1 MNHVFISYARADG
14 AQFATLLH
22 DFLEQEGFSAWLD
35 VQEIKVGVP
44 WEDAVAKAIENSW
57 ALIFLMTPAS
67 VKSDICSKEWTY
79 ALKHHKPVLPLMLI
93 PCDVPFGLIRLHYI
107 DFKNFTGQFD
117 SAIAPAIVL
126 LRHELNRARLLS
138 NKILTLSQQREN
150 LLENRAT
157 APTPSRVDMRVDE
170 IDEQINYI
178 LRAIT
183 EPKLVAEERTRA
195 IEVGIQ
201 SALQNRQKEE
211 EHARSMRRQRI
222 VGSAPQGISATF
234 KDRVKET
241 ADIMNYLLDDSNV
254 RAVSIIGRGGVGK
267 TALASKILNELENNY
282 EQIYGIAY
290 MSAASRT
297 DGITLELIFR
307 NVAKMLGGSAERELE
322 TAWKDTTLNT
332 SARLDILL
340 NHLVDKRCIL
350 LFDNLEDIL
359 DHEGRLTD
367 SDMRLFIDTFLRRQ
381 HASRLL
387 ITSREPLNPSDDV
400 RRYEK
405 VIPLQDGLPPQYAAE
420 LLRDFDPDGKLG
432 LRDADEKLLLR
443 IAEKTYG
450 YPRALEAVAG
460 ILANDPMLSLSDLL
474 EDEALFGREVTE
486 TLVARAQSR
495 LDEDARVVMQALALF
510 GRPVTETAVR
520 YLLEP
525 YAAETG
531 LDVSAVIKRLGRGR
545 YITVNRNTG
554 RITIHPL
561 DKEYNYRQIYAG
573 NPILGKKH
581 ISLDALMSLQ
591 TGVTTTTNDEIVVAS
606 APATSIF
613 TRYNLEKRAGD
624 YYAQL
629 RGNPIEW
636 KTIDDLEPHL
646 SEFEH
651 RIRAGDYDTAF
662 NLIYI
667 IDFDHLQMW
676 GYAKKVVELRLQ
688 LIGKLSSEALE
699 IGNYN
704 MLGIAYGQI
713 GEFHKAIEYHE
724 KVLEYS
730 RREKQR
736 QTEGAQLG
744 NLGALYTHLGD
755 YHKAIEYHEEALS
768 IAREFGNRRSES
780 FNLNSLANNY
790 TVLGQ
795 RQKAIQYYKESL
807 EIKQQIGDRRGEAV
821 LLSNIGTEYQ
831 AMGQLEQALKYF
843 HDSIDIDKL
852 TGDRVAEGIHRG
864 YLGDCYRRIGKLE
877 EAFEHLELGYQ
888 ISRDAGDRLWEGYNL
903 ASWAQA
909 HIEAGKIDT
918 AIQQLREA
926 LAIGE
931 QIASAQLMGYSAA
944 LLTEALLA
952 RDYVAEALETN
963 QIALAKIRH
972 SDRHYSY
979 SIQGIL
985 HLRAGDPEQA
995 RTAFTTTL
1003 DVAAELLADSNQ
1015 IYLPK
1020 YSRGL
1025 ALAGLALTTG
1035 DKTYVEDSIAAYQS
1049 AMENCS
1055 AVGILA
1061 EQKRNFDA
1069 LVKADAEH
1077 LLDPIG
1083 QLFNNE
1089 E

>member
-14 AQFATLLH
+14 AQFASLLH
-22 DFLEQEGFSAWLD
+22 DFLEQEGFNTWLD
-35 VQEIKVGVP
+35 VCQLSAGES
-44 WEDAVAKAIENSW
+44 WEDAIAKAIEQSW
-57 ALIFLMTPAS
+57 ALIFIMTPTS
-67 VKSDICSKEWTY
+67 VKSEVCAKEWTY
-79 ALKHHKPVLPLMLI
+79 ALTHQKPVLPLMLT

-107 DFKNFTGQFD
+107 DFKQFAGQFD
-117 SAIAPAIVL
+117 GPMLPTIAL

-138 NKILTLSQQREN
+138 NKILTLSQQRDD
-150 LLENRAT
+150 LLKHRDN
-157 APTPSRVDMRVDE
+157 APNPARVDTRVNE
-170 IDEQINYI
+170 IDEQINYT
-178 LRAIT
+178 LRVIT
-183 EPKLVAEERTRA
+183 EPKIVQEERTRS

-201 SALQNRQKEE
+201 GALQNRLKAE
-211 EHARSMRRQRI
+211 EHVRSMRRQRV
-222 VGSAPQGISATF
+222 VGSAPQGISEAF
-234 KDRVKET
+234 KDRVKEA
-241 ADIMNYLLDDSNV
+241 ADIINYLLDDNDV
-254 RAVSIIGRGGVGK
+254 RAVSIVGRGGVGK
-267 TALASKILNELENNY
+267 TALASKILHELEDNY
-282 EQIYGIAY
+282 EQVYGIAY

-307 NVAKMLGGSAERELE
+307 NIAKIIGGAVERELDI
-322 TAWKDTTLNT
+322 AWKNTTL
-332 SARLDILL
+332 SQEARLDILL

-359 DHEGRLTD
+359 DQHGKLTD
-367 SDMRLFIDTFLRRQ
+367 PDMRLFVDMFLRRQ

-405 VIPLQDGLPPQYAAE
+405 VVPLQDGLPPKYAIE

-432 LRDADEKLLLR
+432 LRDAEESLLIE

-460 ILANDPMLSLSDLL
+460 ILANDPLLSLEDLL
-474 EDEALFGREVTE
+474 RDGDLFGREVTE
-486 TLVARAQSR
+486 ALVARAQSR
-495 LDEDARVVMQALALF
+495 LDDDARIVMQALALF

-525 YAAETG
+525 YSAETG
-531 LDVSAVIKRLGRGR
+531 LDVSAIIKRLARGR

-554 RITIHPL
+554 YITIHPL
-561 DKEYNYRQIYAG
+561 DKEYNYRQIHAG
-573 NPILGKKH
+573 NPLLGKKH
-581 ISLDALMSLQ
+581 ISIEALMSLQ
-591 TGVTTTTNDEIVVAS
+591 TGITTTVNNETVVPY
-606 APATSIF
+606 APTVSIF

-662 NLIYI
+662 NLVYI

-676 GYAKKVVELRLQ
+676 GYARKVVELRLQ
-688 LIGKLSSEALE
+688 LVGKLSSEALE
-699 IGNYN
+699 VGNYN
-704 MLGIAYGQI
+704 MLGIAYGQL
-713 GEFHKAIEYHE
+713 GEFQKAIEYHE

-755 YHKAIEYHEEALS
+755 YHKAIAYHEEALS

-831 AMGQLEQALKYF
+831 AMGQLDQALKYF
-843 HDSIDIDKL
+843 HESIDIDKL

-864 YLGDCYRRIGKLE
+864 YLGDCYRRIGKVE
-877 EAFEHLELGYQ
+877 EAFEHLELGYK

-909 HIEAGKIDT
+909 YIEVNQIER
-918 AIQQLREA
+918 AIEQLREA

-944 LLTEALLA
+944 LLTEALLNQD
-952 RDYVAEALETN
+952 RISEALAAN
-963 QIALAKIRH
+963 QIALSKIRH
-972 SDRHYSY
+972 SDQHYSY
-979 SIQGIL
+979 SIEGIL
-985 HLRAGDPEQA
+985 RLRAGNIEQA
-995 RTAFTTTL
+995 RVAFNNTL
-1003 DVAAELLADSNQ
+1003 DIAAQLLADSDH

-1025 ALAGLALTTG
+1025 ALAGLALATQ
-1035 DKTYVEDSIAAYQS
+1035 DNTYVEDSITAYRS
-1049 AMENCS
+1049 AMENCA
-1055 AVGILA
+1055 AVGIVA

-1069 LVKADAEH
+1069 LAKADTND
-1077 LLDPIG
+1077 LLAPIR
-1083 QLFNNE
+1083 QLFPHKG
-1089 E
+1089 